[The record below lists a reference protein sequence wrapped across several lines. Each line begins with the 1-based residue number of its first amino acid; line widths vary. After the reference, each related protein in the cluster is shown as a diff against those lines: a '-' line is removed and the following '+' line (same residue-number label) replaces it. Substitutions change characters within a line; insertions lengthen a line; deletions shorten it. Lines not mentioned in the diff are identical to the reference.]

1 MTKWLAWKWI
11 WTWARRWVA
20 EEIQSWALES
30 TGTTEKNG
38 TVQPLGKKMGGQGSL
53 FFILFLHFV
62 VCRERISTNLCSYRQ
77 IYLPLS
83 SGSQSSFVQFEI
95 RRTGAEFVR
104 NAFRFDLKSKKSPNA
119 RSTHKY
125 IHKITEKNAETDCQ
139 QLRLLLQFCIC
150 LLKYVV

>member
-1 MTKWLAWKWI
+1 MNLDLSKTLGGGRNPELGSGVYGHRREKWSGPAFG
-11 WTWARRWVA
+11 
-20 EEIQSWALES
+20 E
-30 TGTTEKNG
+30 
-38 TVQPLGKKMGGQGSL
+38 KKMGGQGSL

-125 IHKITEKNAETDCQ
+125 IHKITEKCAETDCQ
-139 QLRLLLQFCIC
+139 QLRLLLQFFIC
-150 LLKYVV
+150 LLKYIV

>member
-1 MTKWLAWKWI
+1 MPGN
-11 WTWARRWVA
+11 
-20 EEIQSWALES
+20 ESGLEQDVGWRKKS
-30 TGTTEKNG
+30 RVGLWSLRAPQRKMERSS
-38 TVQPLGKKMGGQGSL
+38 LWGKKMGGQGSL

-104 NAFRFDLKSKKSPNA
+104 NAFRFDLKLKKSPNA

-125 IHKITEKNAETDCQ
+125 IHKITEKSAETDCQ